1 MSMIKQTEKLTLFDN
16 NKLNY
21 ERMNNEDEFSKNQYG
36 AN

>member
-16 NKLNY
+16 NKVNY
-21 ERMNNEDEFSKNQYG
+21 ERMNNDDENLKNKHG